1 MLHRILRLDLLVL
14 MPLALAAFS
23 AHAQECC
30 AVHEGSPRHVI
41 PDSTGT
47 SPREVQKKW
56 AWGLGRANVLDTY
69 LSPLEYTGPD
79 FMLYHT
85 TRRATHW
92 GGGRWKAVAD
102 YTVHFAYL
110 DSPTDD
116 GRELDTEISAAG
128 GLVHEWHPAPQ
139 WRLSAGGL
147 VEGSGGGTYNTRN
160 ANNPAQGRL
169 GLQLEATAQ
178 AEWSFRLCRKPGCF
192 SLRADVP
199 LTGVQFS
206 PQYGQSYY
214 EIFSL
219 GHTGGI
225 IHFTHPGN
233 VPSVRLQ
240 AQAVLP
246 LWGAHLSLG
255 YMGDVRQSKLGGLR
269 RHAWRNGFFI
279 GFRRTLHLLR

>member
-1 MLHRILRLDLLVL
+1 MLSPFLRRAFL
-14 MPLALAAFS
+14 MQMLMALTVFS
-23 AHAQECC
+23 GKAQECC
-30 AVHEGSPRHVI
+30 AVQECGCSQTQPDSISASPRV
-41 PDSTGT
+41 
-47 SPREVQKKW
+47 VQKEW
-56 AWGLGRANVLDTY
+56 VWGLGRANVLDTY

-85 TRRATHW
+85 TRRDTHW

-178 AEWSFRLCRKPGCF
+178 AEWTFRLCRKTGTL

>member
-1 MLHRILRLDLLVL
+1 MVCRYLRRASCLLLSLSLV
-14 MPLALAAFS
+14 ALS
-23 AHAQECC
+23 VKGQGCC
-30 AVHEGSPRHVI
+30 ASQEGGCCQADTACAELPR
-41 PDSTGT
+41 
-47 SPREVQKKW
+47 REVQKVW
-56 AWGLGRANVLDTY
+56 VWGFGQANVLDTY

-79 FMLYHT
+79 FMLHHT
-85 TRRATHW
+85 TSRTTHW
-92 GGGRWKAVAD
+92 GSGRWKALAD
-102 YTVHFAYL
+102 YTLHFAYL

-128 GLVHEWHPAPQ
+128 GLVHEWYPSYR

-147 VEGSGGGTYNTRN
+147 VEASGGGTYNTRN

-169 GLQLEATAQ
+169 GIQLEATVQ
-178 AEWSFRLCRKPGCF
+178 AEWSFRLCRKQGTL
-192 SLRADVP
+192 SLRTDVP

-219 GHTGGI
+219 GHTDGI

-240 AQAVLP
+240 AQAVMP
-246 LWGAHLSLG
+246 LWGSHLSFG

-279 GFRRTLHLLR
+279 GFQRTLHLVR

>member
-1 MLHRILRLDLLVL
+1 MLSRILRSASQVL
-14 MPLALAAFS
+14 MLMALAAS
-23 AHAQECC
+23 PAKAQECC
-30 AVHEGSPRHVI
+30 AVRDCCRSHAETDSSDVSPRV
-41 PDSTGT
+41 
-47 SPREVQKKW
+47 VQKEW
-56 AWGLGRANVLDTY
+56 VWGLGRANVLDTY

-79 FMLYHT
+79 FMFHHA

-92 GGGRWKAVAD
+92 GRGRWEAVAD

-116 GRELDTEISAAG
+116 GSELDTEISAAG
-128 GLVHEWHPAPQ
+128 GLVHGWHPAPQ

-147 VEGSGGGTYNTRN
+147 MEASGGGTYNTRN
-160 ANNPAQGRL
+160 ANNPAQARL
-169 GLQLEATAQ
+169 GIQMEATAQ
-178 AEWSFRLCRKPGCF
+178 AEWFFRLCRRQGCL

-199 LTGVQFS
+199 LAGVQFS

-219 GHTGGI
+219 GHTDGI
-225 IHFTHPGN
+225 IHFTHPRN

-246 LWGAHLSLG
+246 LWGSHLALG

-279 GFRRTLHLLR
+279 GFQRTLHLVR

>member
-1 MLHRILRLDLLVL
+1 MLSPFLRSLLCVL
-14 MPLALAAFS
+14 MSMAWVVVSAQAQDGCAAQGAGCCPARPNS
-23 AHAQECC
+23 AEVAHR
-30 AVHEGSPRHVI
+30 V
-41 PDSTGT
+41 
-47 SPREVQKKW
+47 VQKSW
-56 AWGLGRANVLDTY
+56 TWGVGRANVLDTY

-79 FMLYHT
+79 FMLHHT
-85 TRRATHW
+85 TSRTTHW
-92 GGGRWKAVAD
+92 GREQWKVVAD
-102 YTVHFAYL
+102 YTLHFAYL

-116 GRELDTEISAAG
+116 GREFDTEISAAG
-128 GLVHEWHPAPQ
+128 GLVHEWRPTPQ
-139 WRLSAGGL
+139 WRFSAGGL
-147 VEGSGGGTYNTRN
+147 VEASGGGTYNTRN

-169 GLQLEATAQ
+169 GIQLEATAQ
-178 AEWSFRLCRKPGCF
+178 AEWSFRLVRRHGQL
-192 SLRADVP
+192 SLRTDVP

-219 GHTGGI
+219 GHTDGI

-240 AQAVLP
+240 VQSVWP
-246 LWGAHLSLG
+246 VWGSHLTLG

-279 GFRRTLHLLR
+279 GFQRTLHLLR